1 MLFQRRHEM
10 RTPYPGSLLSSLRHN
25 WHNGFPD
32 ICTKDVAD
40 CWKHDIGNGRQ
51 LFWVSVADVITEVSF
66 ITSAHL
72 IWPLNH
78 LNMDLCC
85 TGQSLSMYA
94 AWSSPECSGRYFS
107 CQQHFFQF
115 CPIKIVWVDG
125 WWRDKVLIPVGLSDL
140 LSFPQRSLLHFS
152 SKAPET
158 RFFRI
163 DSHARF
169 TAIDDVCFP
178 CVAMWM
184 V

>member
-1 MLFQRRHEM
+1 MLFSKKTWNEN
-10 RTPYPGSLLSSLRHN
+10 SLARSSTLIITAQLAH
-25 WHNGFPD
+25 GFPD

-94 AWSSPECSGRYFS
+94 AWSSPEYSGRYFI
-107 CQQHFFQF
+107 CQQCFFQF

-125 WWRDKVLIPVGLSDL
+125 QWRDKVLIPVGLSDL
-140 LSFPQRSLLHFS
+140 LSSPPRDLYYTFHQKHQR
-152 SKAPET
+152 
-158 RFFRI
+158 
-163 DSHARF
+163 HASPGWILMPVRQRLMMCAF
-169 TAIDDVCFP
+169 LA
-178 CVAMWM
+178 
-184 V
+184 